1 MFYTCWCSLPLNMQF
16 ALGRALFDLFAVT
29 GKSMYL
35 QRAVGLCTAFNAALM
50 KTPNNVTWLY
60 WPAGRDSSIEDTS
73 HGFIDVD
80 FALMCYERGGWMTH
94 DTLTLIAKTLND
106 VMLNGAEPDGAPR
119 VALTVKGFVVKIR
132 YSWRKER
139 ERERERER
147 EIILLIVFVCLFL
160 QTATRSPLN

>member
-106 VMLNGAEPDGAPR
+106 VMLNGAEPDGAKKKFMLR
-119 VALTVKGFVVKIR
+119 VPPGITQARQAVAWTFEQDAADYKPAV
-132 YSWRKER
+132 
-139 ERERERER
+139 
-147 EIILLIVFVCLFL
+147 
-160 QTATRSPLN
+160 QT